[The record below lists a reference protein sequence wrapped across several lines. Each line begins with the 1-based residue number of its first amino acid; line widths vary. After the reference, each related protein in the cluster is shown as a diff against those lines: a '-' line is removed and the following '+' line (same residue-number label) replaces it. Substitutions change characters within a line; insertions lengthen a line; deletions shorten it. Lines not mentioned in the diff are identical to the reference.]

1 MGNGERE
8 GKGLEWGGRGRVK
21 SWTEGLRVGKGGGL
35 GVGNGKAERLRVRK

>member
-21 SWTEGLRVGKGGGL
+21 SGRVGKAGGL
-35 GVGNGKAERLRVRK
+35 GVGNGKAERLSV

>member
-21 SWTEGLRVGKGGGL
+21 SGREGLRVGKAGGL
-35 GVGNGKAERLRVRK
+35 GVGNGKAERLSV